1 LLFCSINDLTMI
13 SLEQLSKICIRSQ
26 SRIILLVMDGLGGI
40 PETKSGKTELQ
51 SSRIPNLHRLA
62 GMSICGMADPV
73 SAGVT
78 PGSGPGHLALF
89 GYNPL
94 DWQIGRGVLEALG
107 IDFDIAKHDIAAR
120 GNFCTIDSSGVIL
133 DRRAGRIST
142 SRCFE
147 LCKLLSGIELGDIQV
162 FVSPVREHRFLLVL
176 RHSSLVEELSDTDP
190 QRTGVLPL
198 RCAATS
204 EGAEVV
210 NKFIEKATN
219 LLQSQH
225 PANMLLLRGF
235 SKIPD
240 IPSIPEI
247 YKLSPAALASYP
259 MYRGLAKLVGMQVL
273 PAPDDIYHA
282 MDILADNFENY
293 DYFFIH
299 YKGTDTA
306 GEDGDF
312 KKKIEA
318 IEIVDKIIPDI
329 LSLRP
334 DVLIVTADHST
345 PAGMK
350 SHSWHSVPFMLYS
363 KYCRADGVRQFTEN
377 DCIYGGLGI
386 FPSQNI
392 MALAMANA
400 LKLKKFGA

>member
-1 LLFCSINDLTMI
+1 MI

-40 PETKSGKTELQ
+40 PEPKSGKTELQ
-51 SSRIPNLHRLA
+51 SARIPNLHRLA
-62 GMSICGMADPV
+62 SMSICGLAEPV
-73 SAGVT
+73 SAGIT

-107 IDFDIAKHDIAAR
+107 VDFDIGRFDIAAR
-120 GNFCTIDSSGVIL
+120 GNFCTTDASGVIL

-142 SRCFE
+142 SRCSE
-147 LCKLLSGIELGDIQV
+147 LCELLSGIDLGDIKV
-162 FVSPVREHRFLLVL
+162 FVRPVREHRFLLVL

-198 RCAATS
+198 QCVATG
-204 EGAEVV
+204 EGAEQTADVV
-210 NKFIEKATN
+210 NKFIEKASHV
-219 LLQSQH
+219 LQSQH

-247 YKLSPAALASYP
+247 YQLSPAALASYP

-273 PAPDDIYHA
+273 TAPDDIYHA
-282 MDILADNFENY
+282 MDILADNFENH

-312 KKKIEA
+312 KKKVQA
-318 IEIVDKIIPDI
+318 IEKVDKIIPDI

-334 DVLIVTADHST
+334 DVLMVTADHST
-345 PAGMK
+345 PAQMK

-363 KYCRADGVRQFTEN
+363 KYCRVDRVQQFTEN

-392 MALAMANA
+392 MPLAMANA
-400 LKLKKFGA
+400 LKLKKYGA